1 MACFT
6 GPVAAAAVTA
16 AIRHSL
22 AKKADSHRC
31 AIPWSVKLKW
41 LEKLFWGGALL
52 LALEHIWH
60 GEIGFSFPFLTA
72 VKNGE
77 TAAMLEEIATV
88 GSAMTGLIIAVWI
101 AMVLIAERI
110 VERSDAAEIES

>member
-16 AIRHSL
+16 IIRRSL
-22 AKKADSHRC
+22 VEKPAASGH
-31 AIPWSVKLKW
+31 AIPWAVKLKW

-60 GEIGFSFPFLTA
+60 GEIIFSFPFLTA

-77 TAAMLEEIATV
+77 TSAMLEEIATV
-88 GSAMTGLIIAVWI
+88 GSAMTGAILTVWL
-101 AMVLIAERI
+101 AMILIAERLVKRAA
-110 VERSDAAEIES
+110 VETEG